1 MNVRPFWFLYLLLF
15 FTAKGYGHDVPIS
28 DSITTLML
36 TGKDISIYLP
46 QKKGETIDQI
56 QKAVFKRSLTKIPN
70 VGVTEN
76 DVWVKFS
83 LTNNH
88 QKDFYL
94 LKVGNTTF
102 DEVEMFEFDSNNKLT
117 DSTLI
122 SKHLPFSARKYKDPN
137 YIFDLYIPNHETR
150 TYYLRIKSKF
160 PIIIPLYL
168 TQPQEQ
174 LVETGKEYL
183 LSGAYVGIVIIMV
196 VYNFFLYLSIR
207 DKSYIFYV
215 FYVLGA
221 GLTQIGLKGFDFQFL
236 WPDSPGF
243 ENISIIL
250 FASVSSIAAL
260 LFTNEFLEIKK
271 NFYRLYIVICIF
283 IGLFVA
289 GIIALFFDSNLAFII
304 MQSATT
310 ISSIGVLIIS
320 IFIVFKR
327 PSISSAKFFLVAWSV
342 LIIGSLAFIL
352 KDSGALPF
360 NMLTNYAVMIAS
372 AVEMALL
379 SFGLANRI
387 NILKKEKDQSR
398 LAALRIAKE
407 NSRII
412 KEQNVVLEIKVKER
426 TEELIHKNE
435 ELNTTLED
443 LQEAQMQLVES
454 EKMASLGQL
463 TAGIAHEINNPIN
476 FVTGNIG
483 PLKRDVDI
491 LFQTINVLEE
501 MNSQNI
507 PDEEKIKKTEAFKEE
522 QDFDYLKV
530 EISHLLKGINEG
542 ASRTAEIVKSL
553 RIFSRLD
560 EDDLKLADIN
570 EGLDSTIVI
579 VNNLLN
585 QIEVN
590 KNFGKLPLVNCYPG
604 KLNQVFLNIIS
615 NGIFAINQK
624 FGEAEG
630 GKLSVETSLSGEDVI
645 IKISDNGTGMS
656 EQTKH
661 KMFEPFFTTKD
672 VGQGTG
678 LGMSIAF
685 NTVQKH
691 NGSMQVDTKMGEGTT
706 FTLVI
711 PINEL
716 K

>member
-1 MNVRPFWFLYLLLF
+1 MNLRPFWVLYLLLF
-15 FTAKGYGHDVPIS
+15 FTAKGYGQTVLINDNTS
-28 DSITTLML
+28 LML
-36 TGKDISIYLP
+36 TGNELSVYQPRNNEEITQVRLATFTHNP
-46 QKKGETIDQI
+46 
-56 QKAVFKRSLTKIPN
+56 AKIPN
-70 VGVTEN
+70 LGSTDK
-76 DVWVKFS
+76 DVWVRFS
-83 LTNNH
+83 LKNAGPKSTH
-88 QKDFYL
+88 L
-94 LKVGNTTF
+94 LKIANTTF
-102 DEVEMFEFDSNNKLT
+102 DEAELFEFGSNGNLL
-117 DSTLI
+117 DSTII
-122 SKHLPFSARKYKDPN
+122 SKSFPFSQRKYKDPN
-137 YIFDLYIPNHETR
+137 YIFDLNLEARETR
-150 TYYLRIKSKF
+150 TYYIRVKSKF
-160 PIIIPLYL
+160 PIIVPVYI
-168 TQPQEQ
+168 TQPEQ
-174 LVETGKEYL
+174 QLIETGKEYL
-183 LSGAYVGIVIIMV
+183 FSGAYLGIVIIMV

-207 DKSYIFYV
+207 DRSYIFYV

-221 GLTQIGLKGFDFQFL
+221 GLTQIGLKGFSFQFL
-236 WPDSPGF
+236 WPGSPGF
-243 ENISIIL
+243 ENISVIL
-250 FASVSSIAAL
+250 FACISGIAAL
-260 LFTNEFLEIKK
+260 LFTIEFLEIKK
-271 NFYRLYIVICIF
+271 NFYRLYIIVCIF
-283 IGLFVA
+283 ISLFVA
-289 GIIALFFDSNLAFII
+289 GILALFVNGNMAFMV

-310 ISSIGVLIIS
+310 ISSIGVVIIS
-320 IFIVFKR
+320 SYIVFKR

-342 LIIGSLAFIL
+342 LIVGSLVFIV
-352 KDSGALPF
+352 KDFGVLPF
-360 NMLTNYAVMIAS
+360 NMATNYSVMIAS
-372 AVEMALL
+372 AIEMALL

-412 KEQNVVLEIKVKER
+412 KEQNVLLEIKVKER

-483 PLKRDVDI
+483 PLKRDVEI
-491 LFQTINVLEE
+491 LFQTINVLEDL
-501 MNSQNI
+501 NTQQIS
-507 PDEEKIKKTEAFKEE
+507 DEEKIKKTEEYKEE
-522 QDFDYLKV
+522 QDFDYLKM
-530 EISHLLKGINEG
+530 EIAHLLKGINEG

-585 QIEVN
+585 KVKVN
-590 KNFGKLPLVNCYPG
+590 KQFSKLPLVNCYPG

-615 NGIFAINQK
+615 NGLFAITQK
-624 FGEAEG
+624 FGEEEG
-630 GKLSVETSLSGEDVI
+630 GILTVATELAGEDVI

-691 NGSMQVDTKMGEGTT
+691 NGTMQVNTKMGEGTT
-706 FTLVI
+706 FILTI